1 MGAILVFLALLAPI
15 AFFIR
20 PMSLPTAFSRPARH
34 SILLHDAQQQQW
46 LYFQQPSKILVAQ
59 TCDAVMPLLKTMQEA
74 VDKGYYA
81 AGFLSYEAAPAFDSG
96 YSVQPCHDFPLAW
109 FGLYS
114 EPQPVTLP
122 KLPNSH
128 TAPLTWVPDISRDR
142 YHQSIQQ
149 IKAAIAEGRT
159 YQVNY
164 SFRLRSPLA
173 SDPFAY
179 FLRLIHAQKAQY
191 SAFVDLGDWVICC
204 ASPELFFEWREGVLT
219 SRPMKGTAARGLT
232 YASDR
237 AIAQA
242 LRHSEKNQAENLM
255 IVDMIRND
263 MGRIAQIGTVEVPR
277 LFDIEQYPTLWQMT
291 SPVRCQTTVALP
303 DLFQALFPCASITG
317 APKHST
323 MQIIQ
328 ALEASPRRIY
338 TGTLGFVSP
347 QRTAQFNVAI
357 RTVLINQQTA
367 TAEYGIGGGI
377 VWDSDATD
385 EYTECCTKAQILT
398 QSQPGFALLESLLW
412 EPDRGYFL
420 LDLHLQRLQQS
431 AEYFGFLID
440 LDAVRAHL
448 DQVAHQ
454 AVHPVARQ
462 TPQKLRLTVSA
473 SGELQSQFTAI
484 APPSMHPIRLA
495 LSPIPVDSSQVFLY
509 HKTTHRLVYDIARQS
524 LPTADDVLLWNE
536 RGEVTESCIAN
547 LVVELEGQHYTPPI
561 TCGLL
566 AGTYRRWLLEQGTL
580 RERVIHLDELSHCTR
595 LWTINSVRKWQTATL
610 LPTSYVEQ
618 SP

>member
-1 MGAILVFLALLAPI
+1 MP
-15 AFFIR
+15 
-20 PMSLPTAFSRPARH
+20 LPTAFSRPARH
-34 SILLHDAQQQQW
+34 SVLLYDAQQQQW
-46 LYFQQPSKILVAQ
+46 LYFQQPTSILVAQ
-59 TCDAVMPLLKTMQEA
+59 TCDAVMPLLQAVQQA
-74 VDKGYYA
+74 VDAGHYA
-81 AGFLSYEAAPAFDSG
+81 AGFLSYEASPAFDAG
-96 YSVQPCHDFPLAW
+96 FAVQPCDDFPLAW
-109 FGLYS
+109 FGLYA

-122 KLPNSH
+122 EVPNAH
-128 TAPLTWVPDISRDR
+128 IDPLTWVPDISRDR
-142 YHQSIQQ
+142 YQQSIQQ

-164 SFRLRSPLA
+164 SFRLRSALEG
-173 SDPFAY
+173 DPFAY

-191 SAFVDLGDWVICC
+191 SAFVDLGDWAICC
-204 ASPELFFEWREGVLT
+204 ASPELFFEWQAGVLT

-263 MGRIAQIGTVEVPR
+263 MGRIAQTGTVEVPR

-291 SPVRCQTTVALP
+291 SPVRCQTSVALP

-328 ALEASPRRIY
+328 TLETSPRRIY

-347 QRTAQFNVAI
+347 HRTAQFNVAI
-357 RTVLINQQTA
+357 RTVLVNQRTA
-367 TAEYGIGGGI
+367 TAEYGVGGGI

-385 EYTECCTKAQILT
+385 EYTECCTKSQILT
-398 QSQPGFALLESLLW
+398 QSQPGFALLETLLW

-420 LDLHLQRLQQS
+420 LDLHVQRLQQS
-431 AEYFGFLID
+431 AEYFGFSIN
-440 LDAVRAHL
+440 LDAVRSHL
-448 DQVAHQ
+448 NQVF
-454 AVHPVARQ
+454 HPTVEGV
-462 TPQKLRLTVSA
+462 PHKLRLTVSA

-484 APPSMHPIRLA
+484 APPAKHPIRLR
-495 LSPIPVDSSQVFLY
+495 LSPIPIDSNHVFLY
-509 HKTTHRLVYDIARQS
+509 HKTTHRLVYDTARQS
-524 LPTADDVLLWNE
+524 LLTADDALADDVLLWNE

-547 LVVELEGQHYTPPI
+547 LVVELEGQRYTPPI
-561 TCGLL
+561 ACGLL

-580 RERVIHLDELSHCTR
+580 QERVIHLNELSQCTR

-610 LPTSYVEQ
+610 LPASYTSCVERNVERNVERT
-618 SP
+618 P